1 MIYISLSTIPPR
13 IKNLKESV
21 NSLLNQTKK
30 PDKIFINIP
39 YKYKRFKEVVNE
51 DDIPKFDNNLVE
63 ISRCEDYGPG
73 TKLLGSLNK
82 LKKNSLIIL
91 ADDDNVYEDFMIEK
105 LHHFYSIAPENS
117 YSFYVH
123 PLGNFGIGQGAD
135 GFAINTNL
143 LNGIKNFN
151 DIVVKDY
158 KELFLYDDLWISYFL
173 YYFRKSKILSL
184 REHLK
189 KNSDGTFSLIYKT
202 HIHVAGLVSTY
213 GKNLIE
219 SVKKRDQIA
228 FESFKYMMEKTKKLN
243 F

>member
-82 LKKNSLIIL
+82 LKKNSLII
-91 ADDDNVYEDFMIEK
+91 
-105 LHHFYSIAPENS
+105 
-117 YSFYVH
+117 
-123 PLGNFGIGQGAD
+123 
-135 GFAINTNL
+135 
-143 LNGIKNFN
+143 
-151 DIVVKDY
+151 
-158 KELFLYDDLWISYFL
+158 
-173 YYFRKSKILSL
+173 
-184 REHLK
+184 
-189 KNSDGTFSLIYKT
+189 
-202 HIHVAGLVSTY
+202 
-213 GKNLIE
+213 
-219 SVKKRDQIA
+219 
-228 FESFKYMMEKTKKLN
+228 
-243 F
+243 